1 MSIQAFSFPVPETR
15 FFQAGQQVFKFKIRR
30 GDMSSVHEEEMLYG
44 ALVSEELENAVRA
57 VLANLDGLHPFTTQ
71 HFNIFPYKSKWEQV
85 SKMKFMK
92 EGVKLSPYPFLITLY
107 VEYREPAF
115 PYAAVK
121 NTNAW
126 NTPEKQSILKSP
138 LCASEPMMTDQST
151 AMDHPEEGT
160 MNQHKDN
167 KQTPECFQESPS
179 SANGAEEMVCGSEL
193 ALKVLAQIQQLDR
206 TLGSSLEW
214 PARCSPSLYSSVR
227 VLQIKKSKPSF
238 LDTYR
243 EERKSCLSF
252 KLLQGFE
259 KHLVRLCCWC
269 ILFV

>member
-1 MSIQAFSFPVPETR
+1 MPRALFQRSKTVGAKYSRRYVKVPFILKRVTMSIQAFSFPVPETR

-71 HFNIFPYKSKWEQV
+71 HFNIFPYTSKWEQV

-115 PYAAVK
+115 PYAVK

-179 SANGAEEMVCGSEL
+179 SANGAEEMVCGSENSCL
-193 ALKVLAQIQQLDR
+193 PAPDVHDACPESPDPNSTTGQNTGIITR
-206 TLGSSLEW
+206 MASSLF
-214 PARCSPSLYSSVR
+214 PFSL
-227 VLQIKKSKPSF
+227 F
-238 LDTYR
+238 F
-243 EERKSCLSF
+243 RKSPAN
-252 KLLQGFE
+252 
-259 KHLVRLCCWC
+259 
-269 ILFV
+269 